1 MYAEFEEIKRRLAD
15 IKTRGIVIHD
25 KASLYDIYTERLP
38 LYEKYADIKIDCT
51 GRRIEETVEYL
62 VREIR
67 RFQAPRPKKPVSA
80 NLAPKRVLV
89 RGRLV

>member
-1 MYAEFEEIKRRLAD
+1 
-15 IKTRGIVIHD
+15 
-25 KASLYDIYTERLP
+25 LYDIYTERLP

-67 RFQAPRPKKPVSA
+67 RISGAPAEKAR
-80 NLAPKRVLV
+80 KRKF
-89 RGRLV
+89 GSGNEC